1 MAASCKTSLEEVK
14 SGGSLQIVD
23 VGVGVGVDVGVGIGD
38 GDDSKVE
45 VVAELE
51 VDNNRMCSLVVW
63 HP

>member
-14 SGGSLQIVD
+14 SGGSLQV
-23 VGVGVGVDVGVGIGD
+23 VDVGVGIGIGD
-38 GDDSKVE
+38 DDDSKVE

>member
-23 VGVGVGVDVGVGIGD
+23 VGVGIGIGIGNGD
-38 GDDSKVE
+38 DDDSKVE

>member
-14 SGGSLQIVD
+14 SGGNLQI
-23 VGVGVGVDVGVGIGD
+23 VDVGVGIGD